1 MTLASAHVRRIGTED
16 YEAVAALLAE
26 LGRPAVSGSPDDPT
40 RAVFARHVADPAAA
54 SLIAEVEGTAAGFI
68 SLHFRERLNHPT
80 LEAWVPD
87 LIVAEEY
94 HGAGVGPALL
104 RRAVELTRERGCHRL
119 TLESGYVRL
128 RAHRFYEREGLR
140 DAGKYFTLELNTA
153 AEDEE

>member
-1 MTLASAHVRRIGTED
+1 MTLATAHVRPIEAGD
-16 YEAVAALLAE
+16 YDAVAALLAE

-40 RAVFARHVADPAAA
+40 RAVFARHISDPSAA
-54 SLIAEVEGTAAGFI
+54 SLIAEVEGGAAGLI

-104 RRAVELTRERGCHRL
+104 RRAVELARERGCHRL
-119 TLESGYVRL
+119 TLESGCSSPRAPLL
-128 RAHRFYEREGLR
+128 RARGAEGRGQVLYHR
-140 DAGKYFTLELNTA
+140 
-153 AEDEE
+153 AEHGRRG